1 MENEIFSE
9 KNVDVLED
17 AESGNSVSTPYLV
30 LLNRLTGW
38 KKPFMLR
45 ISNRHCVTNFVSSF

>member
-30 LLNRLTGW
+30 LLNRLTGME
-38 KKPFMLR
+38 KTV
-45 ISNRHCVTNFVSSF
+45 HVTHQ

>member
-9 KNVDVLED
+9 KKIDGLED

-30 LLNRLTGW
+30 IVNRLTGME
-38 KKPFMLR
+38 KTV
-45 ISNRHCVTNFVSSF
+45 HVTHQ